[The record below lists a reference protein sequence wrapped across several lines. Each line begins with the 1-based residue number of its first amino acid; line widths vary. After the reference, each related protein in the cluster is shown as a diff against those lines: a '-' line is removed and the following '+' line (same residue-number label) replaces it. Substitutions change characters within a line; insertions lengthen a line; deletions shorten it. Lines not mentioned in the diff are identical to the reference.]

1 MGCIYARGIHFLL
14 TFEGVVLW
22 FCICRTF
29 DRSSFCYILPNRSSC
44 NTRDSQ
50 CCILSPLLTSCF
62 VSYVSYI
69 HVTAVHCFILSS
81 TNPKA
86 PVPYRPDWRLP
97 RSRRRPRSPMP
108 REQAAGV
115 SLIFS
120 RCGINDRE
128 YMYILLVVAFLD
140 RSYTVVHRQIQDSQK
155 MAFGKSIPLSLLISS
170 LRPSPFN

>member
-1 MGCIYARGIHFLL
+1 MFCYLLLYFRPVVARLDWRLLSLDQTNASPTPAVKLWWSLIEYEICYDMKDNKSMGCIYARGIHFLL

-69 HVTAVHCFILSS
+69 HVTAVHYFILSS
-81 TNPKA
+81 TNPKT
-86 PVPYRPDWRLP
+86 PVPYRPGWR
-97 RSRRRPRSPMP
+97 SAVCSKRRPRSPMP
-108 REQAAGV
+108 RE
-115 SLIFS
+115 
-120 RCGINDRE
+120 
-128 YMYILLVVAFLD
+128 
-140 RSYTVVHRQIQDSQK
+140 
-155 MAFGKSIPLSLLISS
+155 
-170 LRPSPFN
+170 